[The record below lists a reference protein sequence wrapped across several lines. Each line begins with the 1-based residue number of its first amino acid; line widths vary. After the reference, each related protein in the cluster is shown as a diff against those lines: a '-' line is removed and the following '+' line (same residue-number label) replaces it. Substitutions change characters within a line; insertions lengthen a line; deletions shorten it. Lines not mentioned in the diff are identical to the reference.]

1 MSRPMSAFVPGQ
13 VISITIDD
21 TTLNVMVRSV
31 EIAGGPKT
39 STSATNTVS
48 GGRGWVHA
56 LAGGDGQSGGAAGG
70 PGRPYQPE
78 RVADT
83 STGGQ
88 PLEQI
93 IERSRVDALERR
105 ADTRDTVL
113 NEIQLAIAKVEASI
127 SDVFRQLVNARRED
141 AHLHDRIN
149 THTNR
154 IEPLEA
160 TLAKVET
167 VFANHNERLV
177 KHRDRLGALETSRND
192 RLDALERIAETASRF
207 FNLKPKE

>member
-31 EIAGGPKT
+31 EI
-39 STSATNTVS
+39 
-48 GGRGWVHA
+48 
-56 LAGGDGQSGGAAGG
+56 AGG

-105 ADTRDTVL
+105 ADTRDT
-113 NEIQLAIAKVEASI
+113 AFAKLEAAVT
-127 SDVFRQLVNARRED
+127 DVFRQLAGVRLRAKAEELEGRE
-141 AHLHDRIN
+141 
-149 THTNR
+149 
-154 IEPLEA
+154 
-160 TLAKVET
+160 
-167 VFANHNERLV
+167 
-177 KHRDRLGALETSRND
+177 RDRRLDSLETARAWIDTASVKD
-192 RLDALERIAETASRF
+192 RLDTHATRLSAIEVVLERPLLP
-207 FNLKPKE
+207 FNPHLKP